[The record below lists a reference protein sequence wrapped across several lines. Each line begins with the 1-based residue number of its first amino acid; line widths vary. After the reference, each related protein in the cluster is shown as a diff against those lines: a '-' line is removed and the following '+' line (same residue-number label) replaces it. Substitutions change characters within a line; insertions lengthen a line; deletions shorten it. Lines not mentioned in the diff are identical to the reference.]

1 MNNEQDIICRAQKGD
16 SAAFRALV
24 EGYQT
29 HVYRLAAR
37 MCGENAADDVTQE
50 TFVAAW
56 RALPSFRG
64 DCRFSTWLYR
74 LTTNAAIDLLR
85 REKRHRNADDITELE
100 LSDDGLSPQELAERG
115 ETQEAVRRALGQLSE
130 QHRQVLL
137 LRYMQELDYGEIADA
152 LEISEGT
159 VKSRISRAKGRLR
172 ELLDGGGNFS
182 AAGAVLRTDTTERRE
197 RP

>member
-1 MNNEQDIICRAQKGD
+1 MNNEQDIIRRAQKGD
-16 SAAFRALV
+16 SEAFRTLV

-29 HVYRLAAR
+29 QVYRLAAR
-37 MCGENAADDVTQE
+37 MCGESAADDVTQE
-50 TFVAAW
+50 AFVAAW

-74 LTTNAAIDLLR
+74 LATNAAIDLLR

-130 QHRQVLL
+130 EHRQVLL

-172 ELLDGGGNFS
+172 ELLDGSGNFS